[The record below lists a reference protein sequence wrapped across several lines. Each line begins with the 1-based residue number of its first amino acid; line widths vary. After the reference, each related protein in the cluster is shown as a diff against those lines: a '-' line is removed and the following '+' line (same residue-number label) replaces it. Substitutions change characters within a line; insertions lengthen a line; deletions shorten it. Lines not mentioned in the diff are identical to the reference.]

1 MQVGYAAREDVP
13 ANVPAHLVRTF
24 DIFTTGAR
32 DGDYQRDLERL
43 RVEMPPIFWTPCNG
57 GHWVVSGSQNVDAI
71 LNDTSRFSN
80 RNLRVP
86 KWANA
91 NPPLKPLQLDPPE
104 HSKYRALLMPAMSP
118 KAVNT
123 LAVGAREL
131 AIQLIEGFKPRGHC
145 EFVSEFAEHLPIAIF
160 MAMVDLPVED
170 REELLKIA
178 GGVVRPETP
187 EHRTESLI
195 ALREYGMAKLRA
207 RRADPGAD
215 LISTLG
221 TATIDGR
228 LLADD
233 ELAGMLT
240 LLLLAGLDTV
250 ASMLSYFAMFLA
262 RNPGHRRQL
271 LEKPELIPNAVEEL
285 LRRYGIS
292 VIGREVIADIDFA
305 GVRLNEGDMI
315 VSSVSLGNLD
325 PALLPDSLE
334 VDFERKS
341 PRHVTFGGGP
351 HRCMGSMLA
360 RAELRIFL
368 EEWLPRIPDF
378 EIAPD
383 AKLETRVGAVATI
396 QRLPLVWRT

>member
-1 MQVGYAAREDVP
+1 
-13 ANVPAHLVRTF
+13 
-24 DIFTTGAR
+24 
-32 DGDYQRDLERL
+32 
-43 RVEMPPIFWTPCNG
+43 
-57 GHWVVSGSQNVDAI
+57 
-71 LNDTSRFSN
+71 
-80 RNLRVP
+80 
-86 KWANA
+86 
-91 NPPLKPLQLDPPE
+91 
-104 HSKYRALLMPAMSP
+104 MSP

>member
-1 MQVGYAAREDVP
+1 MQVAYASREDVP
-13 ANVPAHLVRTF
+13 ANVPPHLVREF

-32 DGDYQRDLERL
+32 DGDYQRDLESL
-43 RVEMPPIFWTPCNG
+43 RDTMPPIFWTSRNG
-57 GHWVVSGSQNVDAI
+57 GHWVVLPAQDVDAI

-104 HSKYRALLMPAMSP
+104 HTKYRALLMPAMSP

-131 AIQLIEGFKPRGHC
+131 AIRLIEGFKPRGRC

-160 MAMVDLPVED
+160 MAMVDLPEED
-170 REELLKIA
+170 RPMLLKIA

-187 EHRTESLI
+187 EHRTESLVQ
-195 ALREYGMAKLRA
+195 LREYGMAKLRE
-207 RRADPGAD
+207 RRADPGTD
-215 LISTLG
+215 LISELG
-221 TATIDGR
+221 RATIDGR
-228 LLADD
+228 LLDDD

-250 ASMLSYFAMFLA
+250 ASMLTYFAMFLA

-271 LEKPELIPNAVEEL
+271 LENPALVPNAVEEL

-292 VIGREVIADIDFA
+292 VIGREVIADIDFM

-325 PALLPDSLE
+325 PTLLPDTLE
-334 VDFERKS
+334 VDFTRKS

-368 EEWLPRIPDF
+368 EEWLQRIPDF
-378 EIAPD
+378 EIAPE
-383 AKLETRVGAVATI
+383 ATLETTVGAVATI
-396 QRLPLVWRT
+396 QRLPLVWRA